1 MKLSAPGKFLL
12 RKCGREIQTLCRFSK
27 EKNIFNRFL
36 DGNNYSFFLPAD
48 TDFENWQQGE
58 VLHEGWDD
66 IAPLMSNFYG
76 TVGAN
81 HGSPFAYRVTM
92 TRHWYTDGDIG
103 KVLTD
108 DAGNNFFIVQIISFS
123 EFIIHSELF
132 PEQIP
137 CFKHLQGNLFDN
149 GRKLDVKTVRKVQ
162 LGHSRSDQL
171 SPHYRFNQIS
181 LSADGKAV
189 PENTVIECSRADL
202 HWDVD
207 LCLADAM
214 LEYLKAHPGEFI
226 SPTDARLRAAA
237 HLEFDFRFQ
246 PENVYTIDCK
256 FEFLQDFHA
265 EHRFGMIQHYGTV
278 GFDRHEKL
286 VPKLKP
292 FEFEYSTGEK
302 ASADFNHPTVMN
314 GFINANRY
322 FFKAD
327 CLDPD
332 DPPRRYIDIF
342 SKGNDR
348 QFGVALG
355 YSESCGITA
364 KGATGRG
371 DMVFMLPITNKIYPF
386 AYFGYETKA
395 GTLFTLSA
403 YRQYF
408 DPASSSAAVSYGHYE
423 SDGYWFYAYFDHA
436 AEESLQ
442 LPAELAG
449 KSFEITE
456 SCGEVNFPGSG
467 KIDADGKVKI
477 SAGADSSFTLHI
489 RS

>member
-1 MKLSAPGKFLL
+1 MKLTAPGKFLL
-12 RKCGREIQTLCRFSK
+12 RKCGREIQTLCRFSR

-36 DGNNYSFFLPAD
+36 DGNNYSFFLPVD

-76 TVGAN
+76 TIGAN

-92 TRHWYTDGDIG
+92 IRHWYTDSDIG
-103 KVLTD
+103 KFLTD
-108 DAGNNFFIVQIISFS
+108 DAGNRFFIVQILNFS
-123 EFIIHSELF
+123 EFIIHGEAF
-132 PEQIP
+132 PEQTP
-137 CFKHLQGNLFDN
+137 CFKNLQGSLYDN
-149 GRKLDVKTVRKVQ
+149 GRKLNTDTIRKTQ
-162 LGHSRSDQL
+162 LGHTRSDQL

-207 LCLADAM
+207 LCLADA
-214 LEYLKAHPGEFI
+214 LIEYLKFHPGEFI

-265 EHRFGMIQHYGTV
+265 EHRFGMIQHYGTI

-286 VPKLKP
+286 VPGLKP

-302 ASADFNHPTVMN
+302 ASADFNRPTVMN

-327 CLDPD
+327 CLDPE

-342 SKGNDR
+342 GKGDIR
-348 QFGVALG
+348 QFGIALG

-364 KGATGRG
+364 RASADRG
-371 DMVFMLPITNKIYPF
+371 DLVFMLPVTNKIYPF
-386 AYFGYETKA
+386 AYSGYETKA
-395 GTLFTLSA
+395 GTTFTLSA

-408 DPASSSAAVSYGHYE
+408 DPAASNAAAGYGHFE
-423 SDGYWFYAYFDHA
+423 RDGYWFYACFDKA
-436 AEESLQ
+436 ADETLQ

-449 KSFEITE
+449 KSFEITKI
-456 SCGEVNFPGSG
+456 CGNVNFPASG
-467 KIDADGKVKI
+467 KIDAYGKVKI
-477 SAGADSSFTLHI
+477 SAGADSSFTLHVKL
-489 RS
+489 